1 MSLMYGYSGIARI
14 CWLTA
19 VWSGMFQIAITPL
32 ALALRQMPS
41 NDRLDKLFDAREQ
54 PVRGLPVARLVSRF
68 VARAERVGKQLPTFC
83 EPPGIHLRIG
93 ESCSNKRVHFQLLA
107 ANSDLIRHMA
117 S

>member
-83 EPPGIHLRIG
+83 EPPGIHL
-93 ESCSNKRVHFQLLA
+93 
-107 ANSDLIRHMA
+107 
-117 S
+117 